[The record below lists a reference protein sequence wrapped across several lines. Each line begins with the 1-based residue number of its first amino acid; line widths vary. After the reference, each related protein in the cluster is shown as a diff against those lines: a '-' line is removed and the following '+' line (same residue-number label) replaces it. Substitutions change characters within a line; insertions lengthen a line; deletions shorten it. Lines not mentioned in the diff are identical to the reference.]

1 MYQIDIWF
9 WHGLW
14 RIYNIVMAL
23 INFSSRQLEECMD
36 EWTSV
41 KENENVYEH
50 ALHGNLSRKLFSYR

>member
-1 MYQIDIWF
+1 
-9 WHGLW
+9 
-14 RIYNIVMAL
+14 MAL

-50 ALHGNLSRKLFSYR
+50 ALHGNLSRKLFLYR